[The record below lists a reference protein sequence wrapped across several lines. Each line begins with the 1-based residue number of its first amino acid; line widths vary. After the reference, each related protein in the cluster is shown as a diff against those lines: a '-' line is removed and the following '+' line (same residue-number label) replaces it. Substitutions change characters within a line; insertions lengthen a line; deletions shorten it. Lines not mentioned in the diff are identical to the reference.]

1 MKKSKSITTSP
12 TAATISAEQLAGLCN
27 LTKRRLYQLADENKI
42 PQPVNGDFP
51 MLATITAL
59 FGYYQRDG
67 ESLQREKM
75 LKTSAERKLREH
87 ELANTEGKFLTRDA
101 VARDASD
108 AGARIRTVLI
118 QRLTRDFPIRCE
130 QDAPQEL
137 KVVARTAGTE
147 IGGAACDELLEFL
160 RRSLL
165 AMGQP
170 PIDPPKQVENPPL

>member
-75 LKTSAERKLREH
+75 LKTSAERKLRAH
-87 ELANTEGKFLTRDA
+87 ELANRSEEHT
-101 VARDASD
+101 S
-108 AGARIRTVLI
+108 
-118 QRLTRDFPIRCE
+118 
-130 QDAPQEL
+130 EL
-137 KVVARTAGTE
+137 QS
-147 IGGAACDELLEFL
+147 L
-160 RRSLL
+160 R
-165 AMGQP
+165 
-170 PIDPPKQVENPPL
+170 